1 MSEQST
7 LIYIE
12 QENKSEAEFMSRSF
26 VNSEIKN
33 RAYLNALG
41 AELMIHYLKNE
52 GIDASDTN
60 NLHSVS
66 KVLEDVDISDIL
78 LPNIH
83 IDVRVIFDDSQIF
96 IPQQQFS
103 LGLAPDVYAVLKL
116 SQDFTNAEFIGY
128 FEPKLLNP
136 KNKNSKYYFIEKEKL
151 ASPDTFKSFVEGF
164 RGNTSKGLSQEEIFR
179 GRELSVLMADH
190 CISAQEKIEFF
201 KLLLASS
208 ELRESVLEFDN
219 FETLSYSVGSSSL
232 LAVDV
237 SNTNN
242 DINPVIVEGEI
253 EDNLEENIE
262 LSDSD
267 SDTDSDSESD
277 EQVFQDEELLLEDDI
292 LSFDNEIADKNIE
305 EITSDDIQDENNTEE
320 IPSIS
325 IEQEDLA
332 IEVSNS
338 QDISEQGIDND
349 INSLTLE
356 NVQPM
361 DITDGFEEDL
371 LIDENLEDID
381 TSVVETTITQTLD
394 VTPEELPVENVLNKD
409 GSTSDNSIEKGLGDA
424 IAKALKKTAETAAG
438 AAAIS
443 SAGVTAVEAAE
454 AAGTVGAS
462 AEAMKLA
469 GISGELVSD
478 LVNKNIESQQANLD
492 KIDYAKTKEHA
503 STDDIPEHIAVMDDL
518 STAKLEANIEAEVSG
533 KFDTPRDLSELR
545 SVQTENSGYGD
556 FEHETID
563 FSGMETVELDEI
575 REDVEDIVNL
585 NNIASIDSPTKPV
598 ENQELQIPDDTEFLG
613 MEMPNLSSYTINEDG
628 SSPFDEMEINLD
640 EEKEEHLV
648 DFNMN
653 STEFNLDSNIQPESV
668 DKSDMLDLPPV
679 EEQNLDNL
687 SFDDNEFDKAFD
699 DDLFGDSSGSNLGSG
714 DNTTTQDSETK
725 SEVPLIEPVTEPVIE
740 DLAPTQET
748 VLDNSDEIS
757 AEELFSEL
765 GLDDNTTDFLE
776 NETEDI
782 SLNDQN
788 TEPQILEENNVT
800 AIEPVIDEEPAI
812 TEEVVPEIEDIQI
825 EEPLN
830 NPVEQLEIQN
840 NFEPEEEFVQE
851 QEAAPA
857 PVEFDLV
864 ENSRIISDKNF
875 TVGEIPIDINNI
887 GKPIQP
893 GPEQLGDLYDDG
905 NNITGTTMLNNP
917 GTLGKASPQGK
928 KGLGVLAVVLTLII
942 IGAIGFAVSKM
953 MKPAVDDTPQPI
965 TDEPVPMSPD
975 NGVSDVNTLNV
986 DQNNV
991 VNMDNTL
998 TQPVVPA
1005 APTVKPKANTNTAKV
1020 VNNTP
1025 VKANVS
1031 QVKKSIAPTA
1041 FLEVKKLSWEVPDYV
1056 SYNQNFKQY
1065 FQSAGKSLKLS
1076 LTSDLLLATE
1086 PAYSNQIRVT
1096 VTFAK
1101 DGAFKDA
1108 RILLSSGSAQIDN
1121 IVLQTV
1127 NQTLKVLK
1135 APNSIGN
1142 DESTT
1147 VILKIYL

>member
-1 MSEQST
+1 MSEQQKT

-26 VNSEIKN
+26 VSNEIKN

-60 NLHSVS
+60 NLHSIS
-66 KVLEDVDISDIL
+66 KILEEVDISDIL

-103 LGLAPDVYAVLKL
+103 LGLTPDVYAVLKL
-116 SQDFTNAEFIGY
+116 SQDFTSAEFLGY
-128 FEPKLLNP
+128 FEPKLLNL
-136 KNKNSKYYFIEKEKL
+136 KNKNSKYYFIEKDKL
-151 ASPDTFKSFVEGF
+151 SSPDTFKTFIESFS
-164 RGNTSKGLSQEEIFR
+164 GNTSRGLSQEDIFR

-190 CISAQEKIEFF
+190 NISEQEKNEFF

-232 LAVDV
+232 LATEVQED
-237 SNTNN
+237 NN
-242 DINPVIVEGEI
+242 NFDSVIVDNGL
-253 EDNLEENIE
+253 EDNSEENNE
-262 LSDSD
+262 QENE
-267 SDTDSDSESD
+267 SDSEVL
-277 EQVFQDEELLLEDDI
+277 EDEELMIEDDI
-292 LSFDNEIADKNIE
+292 LSLDDEIANKDIE
-305 EITSDDIQDENNTEE
+305 EITSDDLQDSVNNDE

-325 IEQEDLA
+325 IEQDDLA
-332 IEVSNS
+332 IESETS
-338 QDISEQGIDND
+338 QDIIEPTVESD
-349 INSLTLE
+349 IMDPSTLE
-356 NVQPM
+356 NIQPM
-361 DITDGFEEDL
+361 DIADEFEEDL
-371 LIDENLEDID
+371 LFDNNMDLEEID
-381 TSVVETTITQTLD
+381 TSVVETTITETLD
-394 VTPEELPVENVLNKD
+394 INNIEESVELPAENILNEEPLKK
-409 GSTSDNSIEKGLGDA
+409 DNSLEKGLGDA
-424 IAKALKKTAETAAG
+424 IAKALKKSAEAAAGTAAIAAAG
-438 AAAIS
+438 AV
-443 SAGVTAVEAAE
+443 AGEAVA
-454 AAGTVGAS
+454 AAGTVGAT

-469 GISGELVSD
+469 GISGDLVSD
-478 LVNKNIESQQANLD
+478 LVTKNIESQQTNLD

-503 STDDIPEHIAVMDDL
+503 STDDIPENVAAMDL
-518 STAKLEANIEAEVSG
+518 SAAKLEANIEAEVSG
-533 KFDTPRDLSELR
+533 KFDTPKDLSELKT
-545 SVQTENSGYGD
+545 VQTENLGYGEI
-556 FEHETID
+556 EHETVD

-575 REDVEDIVNL
+575 KEDIEDIVNL
-585 NNIASIDSPTKPV
+585 NNINSIDSPTKPA
-598 ENQELQIPDDTEFLG
+598 ENQELQIQDDSEFLG

-628 SSPFDEMEINLD
+628 SSPFDDMEINLG

-653 STEFNLDSNIQPESV
+653 STEFNLDDNVPEETV
-668 DKSDMLDLPPV
+668 VKEDMIDLPSAV
-679 EEQNLDNL
+679 EQSNDNL
-687 SFDDNEFDKAFD
+687 SFDDNEFDMAFD
-699 DDLFGDSSGSNLGSG
+699 DDIFDDTSGFSN
-714 DNTTTQDSETK
+714 NAEAQEPETQ
-725 SEVPLIEPVTEPVIE
+725 VQEPVIE
-740 DLAPTQET
+740 PAVESVTEDVAQVQEP
-748 VLDNSDEIS
+748 VIENQDEIS

-765 GLDDNTTDFLE
+765 GFDDNSSEFMQD
-776 NETEDI
+776 NTEDV
-782 SLNDQN
+782 SLDEQIV
-788 TEPQILEENNVT
+788 EPQASEEENN
-800 AIEPVIDEEPAI
+800 IEDLEPVVDESGIE
-812 TEEVVPEIEDIQI
+812 EDIVPTNDDVQI
-825 EEPLN
+825 EEQLDN
-830 NPVEQLEIQN
+830 VVEQPEFQDT
-840 NFEPEEEFVQE
+840 FEPEQEFVQE
-851 QEAAPA
+851 QEVVAS
-857 PVEFDLV
+857 PVVFNSV

-875 TVGEIPIDINNI
+875 VVGEIPIDINNI
-887 GKPIQP
+887 GEQVQA
-893 GPEQLGDLYDDG
+893 GPEQLGDLYDADNSISG
-905 NNITGTTMLNNP
+905 PTMLKNP
-917 GTLGKASPQGK
+917 GTLGKAAPQGK
-928 KGLGVLAVVLTLII
+928 KGLGILAVILTLII
-942 IGAIGFAVSKM
+942 VGAIGFAVSKM

-975 NGVSDVNTLNV
+975 NGISDANTLNV

-991 VNMDNTL
+991 VNMDNTV
-998 TQPVVPA
+998 TQPTVPA
-1005 APTVKPKANTNTAKV
+1005 GPAVKSTATNKTAAKV
-1020 VNNTP
+1020 ISNAP
-1025 VKANVS
+1025 VKSGVT
-1031 QVKKSIAPTA
+1031 QVKKPIAPTA

-1101 DGAFKDA
+1101 DGVFKDA

>member
-1 MSEQST
+1 MSEQTT
-7 LIYIE
+7 LINIE

-41 AELMIHYLKNE
+41 AELIIHYLKNE

-66 KVLEDVDISDIL
+66 KILEEVDISDIL

-96 IPQQQFS
+96 IPQQQFL

-151 ASPDTFKSFVEGF
+151 SSPDTFKNFVEGF

-190 CISAQEKIEFF
+190 CISEQEKNEFF
-201 KLLLASS
+201 KLLLSSS

-232 LAVDV
+232 LATEIQDADNDLESIIVD
-237 SNTNN
+237 
-242 DINPVIVEGEI
+242 GEFD
-253 EDNLEENIE
+253 DNSEENGE
-262 LSDSD
+262 QSDSD
-267 SDTDSDSESD
+267 SDTDSDSET
-277 EQVFQDEELLLEDDI
+277 EALVDEELLPEDDI
-292 LSFDNEIADKNIE
+292 LSFDDEIADNNIE
-305 EITSDDIQDENNTEE
+305 EITSDDIQDVNNAEE

-325 IEQEDLA
+325 IEQEDLVSESA
-332 IEVSNS
+332 DFENASEPEINDEVLTPS
-338 QDISEQGIDND
+338 
-349 INSLTLE
+349 TLE

-361 DITDGFEEDL
+361 DITENFEDDL
-371 LIDENLEDID
+371 LIDENLENID
-381 TSVVETTITQTLD
+381 TSVVETTIPETLD
-394 VTPEELPVENVLNKD
+394 IVPEELPVENL
-409 GSTSDNSIEKGLGDA
+409 SDEETPKGVNSIEKGLGDA
-424 IAKALKKTAETAAG
+424 IASALKKTASTAAG
-438 AAAIS
+438 AAAI
-443 SAGVTAVEAAE
+443 G
-454 AAGTVGAS
+454 AAGEVAAASAAAGAS

-469 GISGELVSD
+469 GISGELVSE
-478 LVNKNIESQQANLD
+478 LVNQNIESQQTNLNR
-492 KIDYAKTKEHA
+492 IDYTKTKEQA
-503 STDDIPEHIAVMDDL
+503 STDDIPEHIKAMGDL
-518 STAKLEANIEAEVSG
+518 STAKLEANIEAENSG
-533 KFDTPRDLSELR
+533 KFDTPKDLSELET
-545 SVQTENSGYGD
+545 VQTENLGYGD
-556 FEHETID
+556 VEHETVD

-575 REDVEDIVNL
+575 KEDVEDIVNL
-585 NNIASIDSPTKPV
+585 NNIASIDSPTKPA

-628 SSPFDEMEINLD
+628 SSPFDDMEIHLD

-653 STEFNLDSNIQPESV
+653 STEFNLDDNALQ
-668 DKSDMLDLPPV
+668 DSDNKPGMVDLPPV

-687 SFDDNEFDKAFD
+687 SFNDNEFDKVFE
-699 DDLFGDSSGSNLGSG
+699 DDLFGDSSSSDLDLG
-714 DNTTTQDSETK
+714 DNTTPQNTETK
-725 SEVPLIEPVTEPVIE
+725 VEEPQAEPVVE
-740 DLAPTQET
+740 DLAPAQET

-765 GLDDNTTDFLE
+765 GLDDNSTDILE

-782 SLNDQN
+782 PLNEQN
-788 TEPQILEENNVT
+788 VEPQILEENNVED
-800 AIEPVIDEEPAI
+800 IEPVIDEEPAI

-825 EEPLN
+825 EEPLD
-830 NPVEQLEIQN
+830 NPVEQPEIQD
-840 NFEPEEEFVQE
+840 NFESEEEFVQE

-928 KGLGVLAVVLTLII
+928 KGLGVLAVVLTLIV

-953 MKPAVDDTPQPI
+953 MKPAADETPQPI

-1005 APTVKPKANTNTAKV
+1005 APAAKPKANTNAAKV
-1020 VNNTP
+1020 VNSTP
-1025 VKANVS
+1025 VKASVS
-1031 QVKKSIAPTA
+1031 PAKKSIAPTA

>member
-1 MSEQST
+1 MTQTEGT
-7 LIYIE
+7 VIYIE
-12 QENKSEAEFMSRSF
+12 KENTTEAEFMSRSF
-26 VNSEIKN
+26 VSNELKN

-52 GIDASDTN
+52 GIDAADTN
-60 NLHSVS
+60 NLHSIS
-66 KVLEDVDISDIL
+66 KILEEVDISDIL

-103 LGLAPDVYAVLKL
+103 LGLTPDVYAVLKL
-116 SQDFTNAEFIGY
+116 SQDFTSAEFLGY
-128 FEPKLLNP
+128 FEPKSLNL

-151 ASPDTFKSFVEGF
+151 SSPDTFKSFIESF
-164 RGNTSKGLSQEEIFR
+164 SGNTSRGLSQEDIFR

-190 CISAQEKIEFF
+190 NISEQEKNEFF

-232 LAVDV
+232 LATEVQEDN
-237 SNTNN
+237 S
-242 DINPVIVEGEI
+242 DLNPVIVDNEL
-253 EDNLEENIE
+253 EDNADENNE
-262 LSDSD
+262 QDENDSD
-267 SDTDSDSESD
+267 LDLDSQNLE
-277 EQVFQDEELLLEDDI
+277 DEELLIEDDI
-292 LSFDNEIADKNIE
+292 LSIDDEIADKNIE
-305 EITSDDIQDENNTEE
+305 EVTSDDLQTPVNNDE

-325 IEQEDLA
+325 IEQDDLA
-332 IEVSNS
+332 VESETS
-338 QDISEQGIDND
+338 EDIAEPSVNND
-349 INSLTLE
+349 IMEPSTLE
-356 NVQPM
+356 NIQPM
-361 DITDGFEEDL
+361 DIGDGFEEDL
-371 LIDENLEDID
+371 LFDDNMDLEEID
-381 TSVVETTITQTLD
+381 TSVVETTITETLD
-394 VTPEELPVENVLNKD
+394 ITSDIGEELPAENILNEEPPKR
-409 GSTSDNSIEKGLGDA
+409 DNSLEKGLGDA
-424 IAKALKKTAETAAG
+424 IAKALKKTAEAAAG
-438 AAAIS
+438 AAAITA
-443 SAGVTAVEAAE
+443 AGAVAGEAAA
-454 AAGTVGAS
+454 AAGTVGAT

-478 LVNKNIESQQANLD
+478 LVNKNLESQQTNLD

-503 STDDIPEHIAVMDDL
+503 STDDIPENVAAMDL

-533 KFDTPRDLSELR
+533 KFDTPKDLSELQT
-545 SVQTENSGYGD
+545 VQTENLGYGD
-556 FEHETID
+556 IEHETID

-575 REDVEDIVNL
+575 KEDIEDIVNL
-585 NNIASIDSPTKPV
+585 NNISSIDSPTKPA
-598 ENQELQIPDDTEFLG
+598 ENQELQIQDDSEFLG

-628 SSPFDEMEINLD
+628 SSPFDDMEIHLD
-640 EEKEEHLV
+640 DDKEEHLV

-653 STEFNLDSNIQPESV
+653 ANEFNLDDNVQEESV
-668 DKSDMLDLPPV
+668 AKEDIIDLPSAV
-679 EEQNLDNL
+679 EQSNDNL
-687 SFDDNEFDKAFD
+687 SFDDNEFDTAFED
-699 DDLFGDSSGSNLGSG
+699 DIFGDTSSSNLDFS
-714 DNTTTQDSETK
+714 DNTETK
-725 SEVPLIEPVTEPVIE
+725 DTATQVEESVTEPVEEFVTE
-740 DLAPTQET
+740 DLAQVQET
-748 VLDNSDEIS
+748 VIDNNDEIS

-765 GLDDNTTDFLE
+765 GLDDNSSEFMQDDTEEISF
-776 NETEDI
+776 NE
-782 SLNDQN
+782 QN
-788 TEPQILEENNVT
+788 VEPQASEENN
-800 AIEPVIDEEPAI
+800 IEDFEPVVEESGI
-812 TEEVVPEIEDIQI
+812 VEDIVPNNDDIQI
-825 EEPLN
+825 EEQLDN
-830 NPVEQLEIQN
+830 VVEQTEIQD
-840 NFEPEEEFVQE
+840 NFEQE
-851 QEAAPA
+851 QEFIDEQEVVAS
-857 PVEFDLV
+857 PVVFNSV
-864 ENSRIISDKNF
+864 ENSRVISDKNF
-875 TVGEIPIDINNI
+875 AVGEIPIDINNI
-887 GKPIQP
+887 GEQIQA
-893 GPEQLGDLYDDG
+893 GPEQLEDLYDSS
-905 NNITGTTMLNNP
+905 NNISGPTMLNNP
-917 GTLGKASPQGK
+917 GTLGKAAPQGK
-928 KGLGVLAVVLTLII
+928 KGLGIIAVILTLII
-942 IGAIGFAVSKM
+942 VGVIGFAVSKM

-975 NGVSDVNTLNV
+975 NGISDANTLNV

-991 VNMDNTL
+991 VNMDNTV

-1005 APTVKPKANTNTAKV
+1005 PTAKPKASANAAKT
-1020 VNNTP
+1020 VNNTS
-1025 VKANVS
+1025 VKPGVT
-1031 QVKKSIAPTA
+1031 QVKKPIASTA

-1101 DGAFKDA
+1101 DGVFKDA